1 LSLNGH
7 FLPYLSAAIPKIAAP
22 RKRGIRDRVKPS
34 VMAEVGPPKSF
45 ARSEI
50 IKVIEKKSKASQVQA
65 SRVYIKSVSQPS
77 AEDIFD
83 IE

>member
-1 LSLNGH
+1 
-7 FLPYLSAAIPKIAAP
+7 
-22 RKRGIRDRVKPS
+22 
-34 VMAEVGPPKSF
+34 MAEVGPPKSF

-50 IKVIEKKSKASQVQA
+50 IKVIEKKPKASQVQA